1 MKTYYKIKAENH
13 SALKLENL
21 KFASESEV
29 CEFIKN
35 NQIRIFN
42 VYKVTE
48 YLPQKESSAII
59 LPLSPEKVEVTNEI
73 REMLSSSCSPSDY
86 SESSDDQSMGL
97 NILSFLLPLV
107 GIILYFCN
115 NSKYPKKAKGCLV
128 YAAGGFITSFILG
141 FLYALVS

>member
-13 SALKLENL
+13 SELKLDNL
-21 KFASESEV
+21 KFASETEV

-59 LPLSPEKVEVTNEI
+59 LPLPPEKIEVTDKI
-73 REMLSSSCSPSDY
+73 RGMLSSSCSPSDR

-97 NILSFLLPLV
+97 NILSFFIPLV

-115 NSKYPKKAKGCLV
+115 NNKYPKKAKGCLV
-128 YAAGGFITSFILG
+128 YAAGGFVTSIIIG
-141 FLYALVS
+141 FLNGLVS